1 MSPLATHLPLMPYI
15 DLPAIATESTEKL
28 QAFCDRLL
36 ELNFPFYAEKPY
48 TASGCTADIAK
59 HPWSLFRYIYDRQEN
74 TTSNDAAIAQAVFSE
89 NAERWVEW
97 KSSHDTSCLQ
107 IWPDLSQFERYGA
120 ASTFSYMSDTRMCA
134 VAEALGQDVALVT
147 GVTHA
152 GGFESYY
159 PAGHAFEGNQVH
171 LTHKFGKD
179 IDISI
184 PPSLQWKTGEAKP
197 SEETIKQ
204 MAKAC
209 DELAAGDN
217 VLQIIVGPLA
227 YKEAIKTVDPTNSCG
242 KKILYASGHSDHF
255 HVELADSEIPPPP
268 AEEEEEEEDDE
279 EKTFMDWIIKLAEL
293 GYGRGTE
300 AFPYRPLQIFEAV
313 NNPDEPNPAKQSGHY
328 APKSLIEEMLF
339 DDDAVEWQRVDNPF
353 CAEVSKTRAW
363 TTKVTHEY
371 MTQKLNACKIRSVMK
386 ASTVNLEFSDQRG
399 EAGANYQRN
408 GRSVAFK
415 VPCMKKSSSLNK
427 KCSAQVTAIAK
438 AMYDD
443 RVEQI
448 LVPRKFV
455 AVVRKNLTATSAQAG
470 RSVASTTQDHVAIV
484 LKAPNDGRRKQL
496 LSAIPGFE
504 CDVAENQIFIA
515 FAGITVKERQL
526 ANISCPSF
534 FVGNSTKNESTSRHA
549 VALSDSLFQ
558 REWELFHVENC
569 IPVMFFCLRV
579 YASGAVAVGVG
590 WNWDIDIAA
599 RALSVGL
606 VPFVRADLSIGGSV
620 DLFLAKASLELTATI
635 ADITLPL
642 TMVLKAPSFPIAVC
656 MDGALEI
663 RPLSIRISFIVAIRD
678 SFEIGWFYIRWTWGT
693 QWEFVLYEWSAPPI
707 IIRLFTTCKGTPE
720 VAEPR
725 PGRIDVSQDSPYADS
740 LDSDIACS
748 KATAFGATES
758 VTVGTIT
765 GSNGDYTQE
774 LIGKTGGRVEA
785 DFPGVDGET
794 YQVGVKTCTTL
805 TRDQHCTKSVVKTLI
820 YDNIAPKV
828 SVGWFGLE
836 LQSGTG
842 HALVTYPK
850 MLCFEMNYTDTSFLT
865 EYTLD
870 VVDSDNGS
878 LIYHNEG
885 VSYVNP
891 CMRNLVVEANRVYN
905 MTVAVA
911 DAVYHETTVVTSF
924 IADLTPVVLK
934 TMTVT
939 CEGEPGLQWADD
951 RLCVSAVVFSRPL
964 TSVRYEWS
972 AYTSGGMSFSGVMRE
987 NSTHVSVEQSLN
999 ETMTRGDEY
1008 TVVLYA
1014 IYGNRNV
1021 KFQAPMARIAVDP
1034 VVVVTANPCQH
1045 YNQDICFE
1053 VEKSSEISVVHGK
1066 IGDRAEVELGPSG
1079 CLPHSQTVPG
1089 EVAVLAWGCNTFGK
1103 CSPTSQL
1110 SVAMRDGIP
1119 QCSVARDTG
1128 FIITPNAVCFDFNV
1142 SSDSGCGLR
1151 RVTAFLELIGSRAD
1165 VTDPDT
1171 SPAVSRSEENVG
1183 QRATMH
1189 CFSTPLQDLSVY
1201 RVGLVAVDANGEQT
1215 DCSVSAITDLS
1226 PPTPAILVKNQ
1237 FQVPT
1242 GTLEFTMVPPP
1253 KVAGDPDTEASI
1265 ALEVRLFSVS
1275 GWSSNDTFNWVK
1287 RIDVAYDSA
1296 PVPYVIGTDDRT
1308 GRFVITAVA
1317 QDRAGN
1323 ALRVVKQI
1331 VVDSTPPTI
1340 GTVKIG
1346 SAAAHRSKLPTNTP
1360 LVVDFGLGEC
1370 GQSLNVVEELVSV
1383 TGPHGVLLHRDS
1395 LVADVMDTCR
1405 GGTSIYCNG
1414 LLPFDNQAD
1423 CVEMACS
1430 AGGTVLAAQTS
1441 SHSTETDAATVCRQG
1456 VGGLYTSSQAL
1467 DPHCSPLY
1475 NEMPCREL
1483 AFQVAG
1489 FPITRTVGGCVKRV
1503 PLSEFFAGPQ
1513 KACHT
1518 TTLGDRHPV
1527 LQSDTHVMN
1536 FAGSSFMVSS
1546 TDDGKSGIGIN
1557 GLTLSDDGCR
1567 KSGTCHIEY
1576 PQSVKFFCIPDSLPR
1591 ADESECG
1598 AAGDDESGMTC
1609 NVTLVD
1615 MGSGTVL
1622 EVLQS
1627 TNNEKSVTSGSTYD
1641 SETVVTAAVECLNG
1655 VGMHVR
1661 GISAHTLVLDPP
1673 PGRMESVGGS
1683 YLSTQGVTI
1692 DVSFEEVQAI
1702 NVCIGAWDGD
1712 CMYAGKVQP
1721 VNGTAVFTG
1730 PFPVE
1735 SFLFATAFVETTRGL
1750 SFEHSIDPMMIDL
1763 TPPDEGIF
1771 EVDCGCGD
1779 DCEYVTKNT
1788 LGELR
1793 CLLTWTGFDDVS
1805 VNVSVSL
1812 SGTVLASGMRAE
1824 GTLEFALQQDG
1835 NKFLVGLSDDNA
1847 APAAGRKVE
1856 NLVPYDVDTPLVF
1869 ALEASNLAGVKTT
1882 AEVGKYPSGC
1892 HPEPEVA
1899 LLGGGSRSGAV
1910 GNMSV
1915 LASNPTHGVCFEA
1928 LYAHGRVCKV
1938 TVLFKD
1944 PKTGETLFTTEPDV
1958 AGEDKIEICGLE
1970 AVLPT
1975 DQPFSVQVVSA
1986 RCSGCSA
1993 TKQATLFLDSSAPEV
2008 VFAAG
2013 TVNTKEASFCVN
2025 SSVATDITLASM
2037 SVTATD
2043 VKSSLVA
2050 DEQITTLF
2058 DAPVCVTLSEG
2069 VYNVCVSAVDAGG
2082 RTTKKCRSV
2091 QSDSNAPRVA
2101 AQVSLG
2107 CARKSGLVVPVN
2119 GVQQVWWEPT
2129 DWVCITEADFESFVQ
2144 YDVSSQLI
2152 EADSGTIVATTKPG
2166 IADIQMELEPGTAYY
2181 VSVLAVDVFG
2191 RHASSTT
2198 EQFVS
2203 RPEDADVA
2211 AVALLPTQGETVI
2224 AGLPHWRSSLCVR
2237 SPEPPSVAE
2246 ECVVVAWLALD
2257 IPVNIDAAFDD
2268 AVHKRSSQA
2277 FFSASPELC
2286 LSAADVVG
2294 VAGYDEVLP
2303 MEFFIR
2309 TQCWDRYKRAGG
2321 PSEGNV
2327 VLDRKVPT
2335 VAIRPMEAVSSVDGG
2350 VDVKYGAQDDY
2361 LSKVTV
2367 VIWQLDETSTVRMKV
2382 MGQASAENPVNSEDL
2397 SIFVSV
2403 DLPEERYLA
2412 VLTVAD
2418 AAGNEIEVE
2427 TAFWSVNPSTTTSV
2441 DVQSGDSTSGSAPP
2455 AVLRRSANV
2464 LSHRASVLS
2473 TFGAEE
2479 TIQGV
2484 TYIAEQMRDFKVRLN
2499 DSLPISRVEMC
2510 LSTQDSACNLK
2521 DMAPVPWIN
2530 GAYQYQA
2537 VVFEAGGDGRVFYV
2551 TLRYCLALCDTVDIG
2566 PFMFDTSPPIVSG
2579 QLTLQDFAST
2589 GQSVFVDWADH
2600 FADPDTELSYSV
2612 CLSADAVSP
2621 CFVELSTWSDN
2632 ENLTISLA
2640 DDLEGQPIAV
2650 CVLAQNRG
2658 NLTSR
2663 LCHSVYVTNEVPD
2676 VQLRY
2681 GTQNASSE
2689 GVLAQFGVTVS
2700 WNVASQVPLK
2710 SCRVQLSS
2718 TIGLANTNS
2727 SIVLPAQELANVGNV
2742 TSISNYEGGWVDVG
2756 TSSLWVFGFEP
2767 AEGEELVTRLCCTLE
2782 NDRELCAERE
2792 AKAVVAKSWKDAYFM
2807 GAIDL
2812 TPPECTWDTLSQLTG
2827 ISRGPNGGYFFN
2839 GTAIGL
2845 RASGCVD
2852 RESKVTYTFC
2862 MRAAGGSGNC
2872 TEAYQLENGQ
2882 SATLTKHFAD
2892 GERVSVEIAAA
2903 QPWGQSVAVHEH
2915 VVEQNLARPVIEL
2928 ASSIDNLIVGT
2939 VGTRDL
2945 CIPLR
2950 VYDANG
2956 VDTFSCSDELMLLTV
2971 CNQSHLCLNT
2981 SSPRSGAVELL
2992 AYDSFGFA
3000 NSAVVE
3006 VVVEKEESKSK
3017 NTILVIVICVAGG
3030 LTLVCLG
3037 FIIWHLCARE
3047 SVLEEVPKEVQ
3058 QELDSKEYAGS
3069 DELQKHG
3076 QEPIDDVLFQAE
3088 DGQAPSDDVLVQA
3101 KDGHEPFD
3109 DVVVQA
3115 KDGQEPFD
3123 AMV

>member
-1 MSPLATHLPLMPYI
+1 MPLVQVLCGLLLVVAGVEGAVDLTGMSLHRVSDGTGISSDATLCGKLLAVGEGPKDRVTFYMHDSVNAFPRCGVFVSESPGWNQRYGQQVQCIEAAGQTAWIAVLGASITEVLKVVWEGSPATCSAVSVTNMTLDADVGMKSVSGHRVGNMRFSRVGTAGGEFCYSVELLMFAEHQDRVTPFLTVHPDIEEWNKVPLTVCRSMGWGVDAPVGSPALRFYVPTDAKLSERTREKIRFLQPFDLLITHGEGGVCETWVPAESERRHRHDNVHNATLDHAITAEFADGLLKQVTVATNVRQNAGYVSAETTADATVLHETPRLKRGARVLNVAEQQEVFLHSEATSKKPATATNKWFEEFEGICADAEVSLPGAAKRGKEHPVEAAEVLRSMLMAPYETSERVRFLFI
-15 DLPAIATESTEKL
+15 AGFMAEEATAELLGWCAENAFCSRGLQMEDTGRILSSAALSWENRWGTTQPRYSKAAMALLTTRRADDYSVGDLTYTALQHAETARHHDDAATKYLSHKEWDHTWRAIAAHNMKMTPATRAALHVLVDDTCSSTADLHSCTPYLKALKKDPRNEGTRDKLIEVASMHPHTTARLRAVELLMDRVDVSCGHMQYLMDTEKSE
-28 QAFCDRLL
+28 R
-36 ELNFPFYAEKPY
+36 
-48 TASGCTADIAK
+48 I
-59 HPWSLFRYIYDRQEN
+59 R
-74 TTSNDAAIAQAVFSE
+74 AAISTIKPTGGRCFRVLGFDKKFGFPVKERKKQFGGDFAKVMLVSTLG
-89 NAERWVEW
+89 AELKFKGSAEW
-97 KSSHDTSCLQ
+97 T
-107 IWPDLSQFERYGA
+107 DLSFDFRAE
-120 ASTFSYMSDTRMCA
+120 A
-134 VAEALGQDVALVT
+134 VAKA
-147 GVTHA
+147 GV
-152 GGFESYY
+152 
-159 PAGHAFEGNQVH
+159 V
-171 LTHKFGKD
+171 D

-642 TMVLKAPSFPIAVC
+642 TMVLKAPSFPIA
-656 MDGALEI
+656 
-663 RPLSIRISFIVAIRD
+663 
-678 SFEIGWFYIRWTWGT
+678 
-693 QWEFVLYEWSAPPI
+693 
-707 IIRLFTTCKGTPE
+707 
-720 VAEPR
+720 
-725 PGRIDVSQDSPYADS
+725 
-740 LDSDIACS
+740 
-748 KATAFGATES
+748 
-758 VTVGTIT
+758 
-765 GSNGDYTQE
+765 
-774 LIGKTGGRVEA
+774 
-785 DFPGVDGET
+785 
-794 YQVGVKTCTTL
+794 
-805 TRDQHCTKSVVKTLI
+805 
-820 YDNIAPKV
+820 V

-1441 SHSTETDAATVCRQG
+1441 SHSTETDAAT
-1456 VGGLYTSSQAL
+1456 
-1467 DPHCSPLY
+1467 
-1475 NEMPCREL
+1475 
-1483 AFQVAG
+1483 
-1489 FPITRTVGGCVKRV
+1489 
-1503 PLSEFFAGPQ
+1503 
-1513 KACHT
+1513 
-1518 TTLGDRHPV
+1518 
-1527 LQSDTHVMN
+1527 
-1536 FAGSSFMVSS
+1536 
-1546 TDDGKSGIGIN
+1546 
-1557 GLTLSDDGCR
+1557 
-1567 KSGTCHIEY
+1567 
-1576 PQSVKFFCIPDSLPR
+1576 
-1591 ADESECG
+1591 
-1598 AAGDDESGMTC
+1598 
-1609 NVTLVD
+1609 
-1615 MGSGTVL
+1615 
-1622 EVLQS
+1622 
-1627 TNNEKSVTSGSTYD
+1627 
-1641 SETVVTAAVECLNG
+1641 
-1655 VGMHVR
+1655 
-1661 GISAHTLVLDPP
+1661 
-1673 PGRMESVGGS
+1673 
-1683 YLSTQGVTI
+1683 
-1692 DVSFEEVQAI
+1692 
-1702 NVCIGAWDGD
+1702 
-1712 CMYAGKVQP
+1712 
-1721 VNGTAVFTG
+1721 
-1730 PFPVE
+1730 
-1735 SFLFATAFVETTRGL
+1735 
-1750 SFEHSIDPMMIDL
+1750 
-1763 TPPDEGIF
+1763 
-1771 EVDCGCGD
+1771 
-1779 DCEYVTKNT
+1779 
-1788 LGELR
+1788 
-1793 CLLTWTGFDDVS
+1793 
-1805 VNVSVSL
+1805 
-1812 SGTVLASGMRAE
+1812 
-1824 GTLEFALQQDG
+1824 DG

-2650 CVLAQNRG
+2650 CVLAQNR
-2658 NLTSR
+2658 
-2663 LCHSVYVTNEVPD
+2663 
-2676 VQLRY
+2676 
-2681 GTQNASSE
+2681 
-2689 GVLAQFGVTVS
+2689 
-2700 WNVASQVPLK
+2700 
-2710 SCRVQLSS
+2710 
-2718 TIGLANTNS
+2718 
-2727 SIVLPAQELANVGNV
+2727 
-2742 TSISNYEGGWVDVG
+2742 
-2756 TSSLWVFGFEP
+2756 
-2767 AEGEELVTRLCCTLE
+2767 
-2782 NDRELCAERE
+2782 
-2792 AKAVVAKSWKDAYFM
+2792 
-2807 GAIDL
+2807 
-2812 TPPECTWDTLSQLTG
+2812 
-2827 ISRGPNGGYFFN
+2827 
-2839 GTAIGL
+2839 
-2845 RASGCVD
+2845 
-2852 RESKVTYTFC
+2852 
-2862 MRAAGGSGNC
+2862 
-2872 TEAYQLENGQ
+2872 
-2882 SATLTKHFAD
+2882 
-2892 GERVSVEIAAA
+2892 
-2903 QPWGQSVAVHEH
+2903 
-2915 VVEQNLARPVIEL
+2915 
-2928 ASSIDNLIVGT
+2928 
-2939 VGTRDL
+2939 
-2945 CIPLR
+2945 
-2950 VYDANG
+2950 
-2956 VDTFSCSDELMLLTV
+2956 
-2971 CNQSHLCLNT
+2971 
-2981 SSPRSGAVELL
+2981 
-2992 AYDSFGFA
+2992 
-3000 NSAVVE
+3000 
-3006 VVVEKEESKSK
+3006 
-3017 NTILVIVICVAGG
+3017 
-3030 LTLVCLG
+3030 
-3037 FIIWHLCARE
+3037 
-3047 SVLEEVPKEVQ
+3047 
-3058 QELDSKEYAGS
+3058 
-3069 DELQKHG
+3069 
-3076 QEPIDDVLFQAE
+3076 
-3088 DGQAPSDDVLVQA
+3088 
-3101 KDGHEPFD
+3101 
-3109 DVVVQA
+3109 
-3115 KDGQEPFD
+3115 
-3123 AMV
+3123 

>member
-1 MSPLATHLPLMPYI
+1 MAPGNPPPQQQQQQQDQQTAVPPLSRRRRTQSFLKAIKHPESTGISLPGEMPLVQVLCGLLLVVAGVEGAVDLTGMSLHRVSDGTGISSDATLCGKLLAVGEGPKDRVTFYMHDSVNAFPRCGVFVSESPGWNQRYGQQVQCIEAAGQTAWIAVLGASITEVLKVVWEGSPATCSAVSVTNMTLDADVGSIVISKLSRKGDVWTMDTAVAFLENVTANGVDVVFDPKRDMIVVVDPVKESFSRYSLLNTAFYSAGRINTCDDLAAVSSTGPVSCGGQSSDNGSYANETFEPCSFDSRPADFDPCQFVSFSWWTANKEYTCKPRTVGAERGGCHPASSVVVSPTGPVSVKDIRSGDLILTCAADDTAKLSQVTGRQSGCYFTKVYGFHHAEETDSLEYVEVQYSSDCTAEGKLRLSKDHLFVANGVFIEAQFAKVGDVVITSCDANGTYRRAVSTISGIEIKTDVGQYAFGTDSGDALVDGILSSNYAGDLPQWRFQLIFLPLRALMSTTGSYLTSDAEKFHWYVIGLCSLGGRTDLSGGDNDMASIRSLVTPDVTAAAIIGGLYLLRSQEGSLSKGSRMGPVLGLLICSLLWQVAAGADVGQTAEVHETSRVLGTETDHVVQFTAQSTVHMPCKGQQSHTTGCTESVSGHRVGNMRFSRVGTAGGEFCYSVELLMFAEHQDRVTPFLTVHPDI
-15 DLPAIATESTEKL
+15 EEWNKVPLTVCRSMGWGVDAPVGSPALRFYVPTDAKLSERTREKIRFLQPFDLLITHGEGGVCETWVPAESERRHRHDNVHNATLDHAITAEFADGLLKQVTVATNVRQNAGYVSAETTADATVLHETPRLKRGARVLNVAEQQEVFLHSEATSKKPATATNKWFEEFEGICADAEVSLPGAAKRGKEHPVEAAEVLRSMLMAPYETSERVRFLFIAGFMAEEATAELLGWCAENAFCSRGLQMEDTGRILSSAALSWENRWGTTQPRYSKAAMALLTTRRADDYSVGDLTYTALQHAETARHHDDAATKYLSHKEWDHTWRAIAAHNMKMTPATRAALHVLVDDTCSSTADLHSCTPYLKALKKDPRNEGTRDKLIEVASMHPHTTARLRAVELLMDRVDVSCGHMQYLMDTEKSERIRAAISTIKPTGGRCFRVLGFDKKFGFPVKERKKQFGGDFAKVMLVSTLGAELKFKGSAEWTDLSFDFRAEAVAKAGVVVSALSGFIEKTVLEGGVHFKAKVAAGFDFSDIAAAALGDTESQSHERLPTKRRSAKSL
-28 QAFCDRLL
+28 Q
-36 ELNFPFYAEKPY
+36 
-48 TASGCTADIAK
+48 
-59 HPWSLFRYIYDRQEN
+59 
-74 TTSNDAAIAQAVFSE
+74 
-89 NAERWVEW
+89 
-97 KSSHDTSCLQ
+97 
-107 IWPDLSQFERYGA
+107 
-120 ASTFSYMSDTRMCA
+120 
-134 VAEALGQDVALVT
+134 
-147 GVTHA
+147 
-152 GGFESYY
+152 
-159 PAGHAFEGNQVH
+159 
-171 LTHKFGKD
+171 D

-353 CAEVSKTRAW
+353 CAE
-363 TTKVTHEY
+363 
-371 MTQKLNACKIRSVMK
+371 
-386 ASTVNLEFSDQRG
+386 
-399 EAGANYQRN
+399 
-408 GRSVAFK
+408 
-415 VPCMKKSSSLNK
+415 
-427 KCSAQVTAIAK
+427 
-438 AMYDD
+438 
-443 RVEQI
+443 
-448 LVPRKFV
+448 
-455 AVVRKNLTATSAQAG
+455 
-470 RSVASTTQDHVAIV
+470 DHVAIV

-642 TMVLKAPSFPIAVC
+642 TMVLKAPSFPIA
-656 MDGALEI
+656 
-663 RPLSIRISFIVAIRD
+663 
-678 SFEIGWFYIRWTWGT
+678 
-693 QWEFVLYEWSAPPI
+693 
-707 IIRLFTTCKGTPE
+707 
-720 VAEPR
+720 
-725 PGRIDVSQDSPYADS
+725 
-740 LDSDIACS
+740 
-748 KATAFGATES
+748 
-758 VTVGTIT
+758 
-765 GSNGDYTQE
+765 
-774 LIGKTGGRVEA
+774 
-785 DFPGVDGET
+785 
-794 YQVGVKTCTTL
+794 
-805 TRDQHCTKSVVKTLI
+805 
-820 YDNIAPKV
+820 V

-1370 GQSLNVVEELVSV
+1370 GQSLNVVEELSEAASSA
-1383 TGPHGVLLHRDS
+1383 S
-1395 LVADVMDTCR
+1395 LC
-1405 GGTSIYCNG
+1405 
-1414 LLPFDNQAD
+1414 P
-1423 CVEMACS
+1423 
-1430 AGGTVLAAQTS
+1430 S
-1441 SHSTETDAATVCRQG
+1441 SLR
-1456 VGGLYTSSQAL
+1456 AL
-1467 DPHCSPLY
+1467 K
-1475 NEMPCREL
+1475 
-1483 AFQVAG
+1483 
-1489 FPITRTVGGCVKRV
+1489 KRV
-1503 PLSEFFAGPQ
+1503 TPRRLV
-1513 KACHT
+1513 T
-1518 TTLGDRHPV
+1518 V
-1527 LQSDTHVMN
+1527 
-1536 FAGSSFMVSS
+1536 
-1546 TDDGKSGIGIN
+1546 I
-1557 GLTLSDDGCR
+1557 
-1567 KSGTCHIEY
+1567 
-1576 PQSVKFFCIPDSLPR
+1576 R

-1641 SETVVTAAVECLNG
+1641 SETVVTAAVEC
-1655 VGMHVR
+1655 
-1661 GISAHTLVLDPP
+1661 
-1673 PGRMESVGGS
+1673 
-1683 YLSTQGVTI
+1683 
-1692 DVSFEEVQAI
+1692 
-1702 NVCIGAWDGD
+1702 
-1712 CMYAGKVQP
+1712 
-1721 VNGTAVFTG
+1721 
-1730 PFPVE
+1730 
-1735 SFLFATAFVETTRGL
+1735 
-1750 SFEHSIDPMMIDL
+1750 
-1763 TPPDEGIF
+1763 IF

-2166 IADIQMELEPGTAYY
+2166 IADIQMELEPGTA
-2181 VSVLAVDVFG
+2181 
-2191 RHASSTT
+2191 
-2198 EQFVS
+2198 
-2203 RPEDADVA
+2203 
-2211 AVALLPTQGETVI
+2211 
-2224 AGLPHWRSSLCVR
+2224 
-2237 SPEPPSVAE
+2237 VAE

-2441 DVQSGDSTSGSAPP
+2441 DVQ
-2455 AVLRRSANV
+2455 
-2464 LSHRASVLS
+2464 
-2473 TFGAEE
+2473 
-2479 TIQGV
+2479 
-2484 TYIAEQMRDFKVRLN
+2484 K
-2499 DSLPISRVEMC
+2499 
-2510 LSTQDSACNLK
+2510 
-2521 DMAPVPWIN
+2521 
-2530 GAYQYQA
+2530 
-2537 VVFEAGGDGRVFYV
+2537 
-2551 TLRYCLALCDTVDIG
+2551 
-2566 PFMFDTSPPIVSG
+2566 
-2579 QLTLQDFAST
+2579 
-2589 GQSVFVDWADH
+2589 
-2600 FADPDTELSYSV
+2600 
-2612 CLSADAVSP
+2612 
-2621 CFVELSTWSDN
+2621 
-2632 ENLTISLA
+2632 
-2640 DDLEGQPIAV
+2640 
-2650 CVLAQNRG
+2650 
-2658 NLTSR
+2658 
-2663 LCHSVYVTNEVPD
+2663 
-2676 VQLRY
+2676 
-2681 GTQNASSE
+2681 

-2742 TSISNYEGGWVDVG
+2742 T
-2756 TSSLWVFGFEP
+2756 
-2767 AEGEELVTRLCCTLE
+2767 R
-2782 NDRELCAERE
+2782 
-2792 AKAVVAKSWKDAYFM
+2792 
-2807 GAIDL
+2807 
-2812 TPPECTWDTLSQLTG
+2812 

-2852 RESKVTYTFC
+2852 RESKVTYTFF
-2862 MRAAGGSGNC
+2862 RGLGLSNC
-2872 TEAYQLENGQ
+2872 
-2882 SATLTKHFAD
+2882 SPMI
-2892 GERVSVEIAAA
+2892 R
-2903 QPWGQSVAVHEH
+2903 
-2915 VVEQNLARPVIEL
+2915 L
-2928 ASSIDNLIVGT
+2928 ASQIQQL
-2939 VGTRDL
+2939 
-2945 CIPLR
+2945 
-2950 VYDANG
+2950 
-2956 VDTFSCSDELMLLTV
+2956 
-2971 CNQSHLCLNT
+2971 
-2981 SSPRSGAVELL
+2981 
-2992 AYDSFGFA
+2992 
-3000 NSAVVE
+3000 
-3006 VVVEKEESKSK
+3006 SKS
-3017 NTILVIVICVAGG
+3017 
-3030 LTLVCLG
+3030 
-3037 FIIWHLCARE
+3037 
-3047 SVLEEVPKEVQ
+3047 S
-3058 QELDSKEYAGS
+3058 
-3069 DELQKHG
+3069 
-3076 QEPIDDVLFQAE
+3076 
-3088 DGQAPSDDVLVQA
+3088 
-3101 KDGHEPFD
+3101 
-3109 DVVVQA
+3109 
-3115 KDGQEPFD
+3115 
-3123 AMV
+3123 